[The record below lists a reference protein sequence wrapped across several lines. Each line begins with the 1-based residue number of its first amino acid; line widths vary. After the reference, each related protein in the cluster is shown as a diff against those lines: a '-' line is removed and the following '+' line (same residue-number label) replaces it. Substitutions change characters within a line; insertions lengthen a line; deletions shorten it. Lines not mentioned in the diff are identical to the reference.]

1 MPANKRTKAEMAC
14 DSVTIDPYRSLV
26 FPNEVRRARKAHGLP
41 RLLSMAARLP
51 DIPYVRLSK
60 IERGEVFAK
69 PEELIAIAAVLDVP
83 PQTLLIDVDAPDFDI
98 ARWATD
104 LGDWE
109 PTDPEQ
115 DRFALMLG
123 AAVRARRAQDDSLT
137 IAAIEQTYRI
147 APVILSRIENAYKP
161 FERWNGQTVAALCQ
175 LFGVRDAAALRKQ
188 VIDMARADMLTAYMS
203 VIAEPEARIVK
214 SRKRIAEVREALTGS
229 AGGKNLLRR
238 SKTARTA
245 LPRLRIDPAPAA
257 NADHGSGSMA
267 AGGTAPAPLAPD
279 QAIVRL
285 LPVYGTPLADG
296 LIARTPVEGMVEAPR
311 SAGPDAYGLR
321 ICRPTLGLGLPAS
334 ATVIVDPARFPSGG
348 GIAVVEEE
356 GGLRLLAITFD
367 RHGRMMGY
375 SESPNHEVAIDTI
388 APGRIAMVIA
398 AIL

>member
-1 MPANKRTKAEMAC
+1 MAC
-14 DSVTIDPYRSLV
+14 DTVTIDPYRSLV
-26 FPNEVRRARKAHGLP
+26 FPNEVRRARKEHGLP
-41 RLLSMAARLP
+41 RLLALSGRLP

-69 PEELIAIAAVLDVP
+69 PDEMIAVAGVLGVP
-83 PQTLLIDVDAPDFDI
+83 PESLLIDIDTPDFEI
-98 ARWATD
+98 GRWATD

-109 PTDPEQ
+109 PVDPEQ

-123 AAVRARRAQDDSLT
+123 AAVRARRAQDDGLT

-147 APVILSRIENAYKP
+147 APVILSRIENAFKP

-175 LFGVRDAAALRKQ
+175 LFGVRDAAALRKT
-188 VIDMARADMLTAYMS
+188 VLEMAREGALDAYVRLLAD
-203 VIAEPEARIVK
+203 PEARIAK
-214 SRKRIAEVREALTGS
+214 SRKRIAEL
-229 AGGKNLLRR
+229 
-238 SKTARTA
+238 RTA
-245 LPRLRIDPAPAA
+245 LANPAAPAAPQRRGRPARVARTLRSDPAPAA
-257 NADHGSGSMA
+257 TVAQPGSA
-267 AGGTAPAPLAPD
+267 PVATAPSATALAPD

-285 LPVYGTPLADG
+285 LPVYGLPLADG
-296 LIARTPVEGMVEAPR
+296 LIARTSVGGTVEAPR

-321 ICRPTLGLGLPAS
+321 VCRPTLGLGLPAS

-356 GGLRLLAITFD
+356 TGLRLLAITFD